1 MENSFKTAVFNSTRI
16 EILNDELALD
26 AKGELGA
33 DHQVEVYGAYID
45 QLGEDQSEYAQN
57 YHDYCCGGKPKP
69 KPHCHGK
76 LPDNCKPPKYHCKKS
91 CHSSYSSSC
100 SSRSCSSRSCS
111 SSGSSW
117 SSDCESSSSS
127 KRDCHRPR
135 HCHEERR
142 C

>member
-26 AKGELGA
+26 ARGELSP
-33 DHQVEVYGAYID
+33 DHQVELYGAYIEEV
-45 QLGEDQSEYAQN
+45 GEEQCAYAQN
-57 YHDYCCGGKPKP
+57 YHDYCCHKSSQCKP
-69 KPHCHGK
+69 KPHCHGR
-76 LPDNCKPPKYHCKKS
+76 LPDNCKPSAKPHCRKS
-91 CHSSYSSSC
+91 CSSSSRSSC
-100 SSRSCSSRSCS
+100 SSRSCSSS

-117 SSDCESSSSS
+117 SSDCESSS
-127 KRDCHRPR
+127 KKDCHRPSR